1 MKTPEPEIH
10 FQVLDRVVAQ
20 GRARLE
26 SMFRETMSD
35 LSQTPRESLD
45 DEACRELDTLREAY
59 RLVEELIMEL
69 VELKEDLM
77 KRARSEAGRTT
88 CRT

>member
-1 MKTPEPEIH
+1 MTTPEPEIQ

-35 LSQTPRESLD
+35 LSQHPRESLD
-45 DEACRELDTLREAY
+45 DEQRRELDTLREAY
-59 RLVEELIMEL
+59 RLVEELLMEL
-69 VELKEDLM
+69 VDLKDELIR
-77 KRARSEAGRTT
+77 RAQSEAGRTT